1 MADYNK
7 LRRVHNLKK
16 RAENRY
22 KKAMKYG
29 DGFHTDL
36 YEGSE
41 KDDEKMKRH
50 MDRYNE
56 LTDKAKELFKET
68 EEEKKKKNTPIKFV
82 LPGSGGTWASY
93 NQKTEEEEEEE
104 VEEKEDNPFTYN
116 EEMASFR
123 MGRLKQQST
132 NQAFSSK
139 DIDVITNL
147 QEDYK
152 SPSEGNFRTASQNVY
167 ASLDSPWEIFNTS
180 PSSPLAFRGPNAAF
194 RKAAMKSQAEISDHY
209 SNFALRNE
217 SQALQNASTRQTMKL
232 DKERHKWEKWKAIAN
247 TAGTFVGAVVKSDRR
262 LKKDIKLIGLSPAGL
277 KIYSFKY
284 KNGEDSYQG
293 VMSDEIP
300 SDAVVKDTNGYDMV
314 DYSKLDVE
322 FKKI

>member
-7 LRRVHNLKK
+7 LKRVYNLKK

-29 DGFHTDL
+29 DGYHTGLHED
-36 YEGSE
+36 SE
-41 KDDEKMKRH
+41 KDDEKMTRH

-82 LPGSGGTWASY
+82 LPKGHEGTWASY
-93 NQKTEEEEEEE
+93 NQEEEEEE
-104 VEEKEDNPFTYN
+104 DNPFNYN

-139 DIDVITNL
+139 DLDVITNL
-147 QEDYK
+147 QEDYS
-152 SPSEGNFRTASQNVY
+152 SPSEGNFRTDAQNVY
-167 ASLDSPWEIFNTS
+167 ASLDSPWKIFNT
-180 PSSPLAFRGPNAAF
+180 PASSPLAFRGPNAAF

-217 SQALQNASTRQTMKL
+217 SQALQNASTRQTMEL
-232 DKERHKWEKWKAIAN
+232 DKERHKWEKWKAVAN
-247 TAGTFVGAVVKSDRR
+247 TAGTFVGAAIKGSDRR
-262 LKKDIKLIGLSPAGL
+262 LKKDIKLIGLSPTGL
-277 KIYSFKY
+277 KIYTFKY
-284 KNGEDSYQG
+284 KNSEDSYQG

-300 SDAVVKDTNGYDMV
+300 SYAVVKNTDGYDMV